1 MFAVPEN
8 TVLSAT
14 RVAPQQP
21 TKIVREFVADR
32 TGWAH
37 LLRYD
42 PVERWTALIHR
53 TPGYEVWLMSW
64 LPGQGAELH
73 DHGGAEGAFTVVH
86 GVLTELTGRPGH
98 AGQALHVLRAGQSRV
113 FGPNYVHQM
122 RNEGDDPAVS
132 IHVFGPTRQRM
143 TPYRFDPVEGPVTA

>member
-8 TVLSAT
+8 TVLSDV

-21 TKIVREFVADR
+21 TKILREVLADR
-32 TGWAH
+32 PSWAH

-42 PVERWTALIHR
+42 PAERWTALVQS
-53 TPGYEVWLMSW
+53 TSSYEVWLMSW

-73 DHGGAEGAFTVVH
+73 DHGGAEGAFTVVQ
-86 GVLTELTGRPGH
+86 GVLTEVVGRPGH
-98 AGQALHVLRAGQSRV
+98 NGQALHVLHAGQSRV

-122 RNEGDDPAVS
+122 RNEGIDPAVS

-143 TPYRFDPVEGPVTA
+143 TPYRFDPVQGPVTA

>member
-8 TVLSAT
+8 TVLSAVRT
-14 RVAPQQP
+14 APQQP
-21 TKIVREFVADR
+21 TNILREVVADR
-32 TGWAH
+32 SSWAH

-42 PVERWTALIHR
+42 PVERWTALVR
-53 TPGYEVWLMSW
+53 STSSYEVWLMSW

-73 DHGGAEGAFTVVH
+73 DHGGAEGAFTVVS
-86 GVLTELTGRPGH
+86 GVLTELVGRPGH
-98 AGQALHVLRAGQSRV
+98 AGEAMHVLHPGQSRV

-122 RNEGDDPAVS
+122 RNAGVDPAVS

-143 TPYRFDPVEGPVTA
+143 TPYRFDPVQGPVTA

>member
-8 TVLSAT
+8 TVLSAART
-14 RVAPQQP
+14 APQQP
-21 TKIVREFVADR
+21 TKILREVVADR
-32 TGWAH
+32 ASWAH

-42 PVERWTALIHR
+42 PIERWTALVQR
-53 TPGYEVWLMSW
+53 TPTHEVWLMSW

-86 GVLTELTGRPGH
+86 GVLTELVGRPGH
-98 AGQALHVLRAGQSRV
+98 AGQALHVLRAGLSRV

-143 TPYRFDPVEGPVTA
+143 TPYRFDPVAGPVTA

>member
-8 TVLSAT
+8 TELSDA

-21 TKIVREFVADR
+21 TKILREVVADR
-32 TGWAH
+32 AGWAH

-42 PVERWTALIHR
+42 PAERWTALVR
-53 TPGYEVWLMSW
+53 STPTYEVWLMSW
-64 LPGQGAELH
+64 LPGQGADLH

-86 GVLTELTGRPGH
+86 GVLTELVGRPGH
-98 AGQALHVLRAGQSRV
+98 AGQSRV
-113 FGPNYVHQM
+113 FGPHYVHQM

-143 TPYRFDPVEGPVTA
+143 TPYRFDPVAGPVTA